1 MTYLSADPSEN
12 ECLLRDDT
20 PCSYA
25 PLLRMRTKYF
35 NHHVRSKYL
44 LRSKILNEVWER
56 DVHLALSLITCC
68 DVTTSAAALAQVF
81 EPRA

>member
-1 MTYLSADPSEN
+1 MFCIRVSESRPYRTMTYLSADPSEN

-56 DVHLALSLITCC
+56 DVHLK
-68 DVTTSAAALAQVF
+68 
-81 EPRA
+81 